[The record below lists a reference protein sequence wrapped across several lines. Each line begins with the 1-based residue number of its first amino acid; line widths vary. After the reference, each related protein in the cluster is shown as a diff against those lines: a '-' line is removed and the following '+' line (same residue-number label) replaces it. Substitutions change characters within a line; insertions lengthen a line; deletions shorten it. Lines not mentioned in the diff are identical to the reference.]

1 MKYLSTKIRTL
12 ALVTVI
18 ALLLAAF
25 LYVVARSGP
34 LAPIAVTVTTVKN
47 QPITPALF
55 GIGTVQARYTHRLGP
70 TVAGRVLHVNVQVG
84 DRVKAGQILA
94 EIAPIDLDERITGQD
109 AALKRAEAL
118 AIGAE
123 AQVKEAI
130 AGAAFAASQ
139 ARRYSQLFE
148 AHSISAEAAEGK
160 HQENR
165 VAEAALATA
174 RANLNAA
181 RQDRE
186 RLKADRA
193 GLIQQ
198 QENLRLLAPIDG
210 LVVARD
216 AEPGDTIVAGQAI
229 AEMIDPASLWINVRF
244 DQSRTAGLR
253 AELPAVIAR
262 RSSSQ
267 QPIAGR
273 VLRVEPLADAVTEET
288 LAKVVF
294 EPLPDPLPPIGE
306 LAEITVA
313 LPTLPVAPVIPNGAL
328 KRTNDK
334 SSRNGVWVVRNKAL
348 TFVPVRSGATDLDG
362 QVQIL
367 DGIKEGDQVVVYSQR
382 ELTKRSR
389 IKIVDHLI
397 KDTP

>member
-1 MKYLSTKIRTL
+1 MKYLSNKIRTL
-12 ALVTVI
+12 TLVTVI
-18 ALLLAAF
+18 ALLLAVF
-25 LYVVARSGP
+25 FYVVVRSGP

-55 GIGTVQARYTHRLGP
+55 GIGTIQARYTHRLGP
-70 TVAGRVLHVNVQVG
+70 TIAGRVLHVNVQVG

-94 EIAPIDLDERITGQD
+94 EIAPIDLDERVSGQD

-118 AIGAE
+118 VIGAE

-229 AEMIDPASLWINVRF
+229 IEMIDPASLWINVRF

-267 QPIAGR
+267 QPITGR

-294 EPLPDPLPPIGE
+294 VPLPEPLPPIGE

-313 LPTLPVAPVIPNGAL
+313 LPTLPAAPVIPNGAL

-334 SSRNGVWVVRNKAL
+334 NGKNGVWVVRNKAL
-348 TFVPVRSGATDLDG
+348 TFTPVRVGATDLDG

-367 DGIKEGDQVVVYSQR
+367 EGIKEGDQVVVYSQR

-389 IKIVDHLI
+389 VKIVDHLI

>member
-1 MKYLSTKIRTL
+1 MKYLSNKIRTIT
-12 ALVTVI
+12 LVMVI

-34 LAPIAVTVTTVKN
+34 LAPIAVTVTTVNN

-55 GIGTVQARYTHRLGP
+55 GIGTVQARYTHHLGP
-70 TVAGRVLHVNVQVG
+70 TVAGRVRLVNVQVG
-84 DRVKAGQILA
+84 ERVKAGQTLA
-94 EIAPIDLDERITGQD
+94 EIDPIDQDERIAGQD

-118 AIGAE
+118 VIGAE
-123 AQVKEAI
+123 AQVRESV
-130 AGAAFAASQ
+130 AGAAFAAAQ

-148 AHSISAEAAEGK
+148 AHSISEEAADGK
-160 HQENR
+160 RQENK

-174 RANLNAA
+174 RANLDAA

-198 QENLRLLAPIDG
+198 RANLRLLAPIDG

-216 AEPGDTIVAGQAI
+216 AEPGDTVVAGQAI
-229 AEMIDPASLWINVRF
+229 VEIIDPASLWINVRF
-244 DQSRTAGLR
+244 DQSRAAGLR
-253 AELPAVIAR
+253 ADLPAVIAL

-267 QPIAGR
+267 RPIPGR

-288 LAKVVF
+288 LAKVIF
-294 EPLPDPLPPIGE
+294 EPLPEPLPPVGE
-306 LAEITVA
+306 LAEVTVA
-313 LPTLPVAPVIPNGAL
+313 LPALPAAPVIPNGAL
-328 KRTNDK
+328 KRANDK
-334 SSRNGVWVVRNKAL
+334 NSKNGVWVVRNKTL
-348 TFVPVRSGATDLDG
+348 TFVPVRAGATDLDG
-362 QVQIL
+362 QIQIL
-367 DGIKEGDQVVVYSQR
+367 DGIKEGDQVVVYSHR
-382 ELTKRSR
+382 ELTARSR

>member
-1 MKYLSTKIRTL
+1 MRYLSNKFRTL

-25 LYVVARSGP
+25 LYVVTRSGP

-55 GIGTVQARYTHRLGP
+55 GIGTVQARYTHHLGP

-84 DRVKAGQILA
+84 DRVQAGQSLA
-94 EIAPIDLDERITGQD
+94 EIDPIDQDERITGQD

-118 AIGAE
+118 VIGAE
-123 AQVKEAI
+123 AQVRESV
-130 AGAAFAASQ
+130 AGTAFAAAQ

-148 AHSISAEAAEGK
+148 AHSISEEAADGK

-174 RANLNAA
+174 RANLDAA

-193 GLIQQ
+193 GLVQQ
-198 QENLRLLAPIDG
+198 RANLRLLAPIDG

-216 AEPGDTIVAGQAI
+216 AEPGDTVVAGQAI
-229 AEMIDPASLWINVRF
+229 VEMIDPASLWINVRF
-244 DQSRTAGLR
+244 DQSRAAGLR
-253 AELPAVIAR
+253 ADLPAVIVL
-262 RSSSQ
+262 RSSSR

-288 LAKVVF
+288 LAKVIF
-294 EPLPDPLPPIGE
+294 DPLPEPMPPVGE
-306 LAEITVA
+306 LAEVTVA
-313 LPTLPVAPVIPNGAL
+313 LPALPAAPVIPNGAM
-328 KRTNDK
+328 KRANDK
-334 SSRNGVWVVRNKAL
+334 STKNGAWVIKNKTL
-348 TFVPVRSGATDLDG
+348 TFVPVRVGTTDLDG
-362 QVQIL
+362 QVQIQ
-367 DGIKEGDQVVVYSQR
+367 DGIKEGDQVIVYSQR
-382 ELTKRSR
+382 ELTERSR